1 MVKPKSILL
10 SLVAWAVLWEL
21 AARYAASDMFPPLS
35 HVVATAFSLVQLQ
48 SFKDAIVITARA
60 FATGMALAIV
70 VGVPVGALMGR
81 FKPVDRILNVWVN
94 IFIAAPLTA
103 VVPAL
108 MPILGIGETTVV
120 ATVFLFAVWVI
131 IIDTREG
138 MVGINRSLLEMARSH
153 GATRWQM
160 FSKIML
166 PSAMPEVMTGIRL
179 SVVRGIKGVIIG
191 QIVVAVVGLGELF
204 DTYLHGFQMDRF
216 WALVMIVFLLG
227 MTLMGAVGLV
237 ERRLTRHAKVR

>member
-1 MVKPKSILL
+1 MVKQKAVFL
-10 SLVAWAVLWEL
+10 SLAAWALLWEL
-21 AARYAASDMFPPLS
+21 AARYADTDMFPPLS
-35 HVVATAFSLVQLQ
+35 VVVLTAFKLVQLQ

-70 VGVPVGALMGR
+70 IGVPVGALMGR
-81 FKPVDRILNVWVN
+81 FKPIDRILNVWVN

-138 MVGINRSLLEMARSH
+138 MVGINRSLIDMARSN